1 MISGRVRAVL
11 VSALFALPAG
21 TEPWDKPPEQW
32 DLADSYKILRDSP
45 WTPSDTK
52 FEANFTQRH
61 TDKLSGLVTDSPTNT
76 ADTPLIRGVEVN
88 RNKPLP
94 PVSILWWSSKTVRLA
109 ERRLLELK
117 NSPNA
122 AAIPVETLPDYVVAI
137 EGSEPLRIFQDAN
150 EDLHETVFLVLDEG
164 LTLDLAQV
172 KFVEATE
179 DTAPAWSFIFR
190 GKWKVIPRSIRNR
203 RKSSFIARLRRKL
216 LALGGKTLCPCGR
229 NFILVPCAPMEYPT
243 CDWKLAR
250 YRCDFCRAK
259 SAKYH

>member
-1 MISGRVRAVL
+1 MISGRVPAFL

-109 ERRLLELK
+109 ERRLFELK

-179 DTAPAWSFIFR
+179 DTDARVEFHFPREVEGHSAIDPQSEKVEFH
-190 GKWKVIPRSIRNR
+190 GK
-203 RKSSFIARLRRKL
+203 A
-216 LALGGKTLCPCGR
+216 
-229 NFILVPCAPMEYPT
+229 
-243 CDWKLAR
+243 
-250 YRCDFCRAK
+250 
-259 SAKYH
+259 SAKTPRPGRQNALSMRSQFHPRAMRANGVPDL